1 MYKLAQRCPSASG
14 RKDSMQ
20 IDNVSQLSVRCF
32 KCGSFG
38 HRGAECWKR
47 TEANPNGH
55 FEKCWICG
63 CLGHIAVECKE
74 KTVTCFSCGARGHK
88 QENCVS
94 AMANCWNCGV
104 KGHIKRTCPMKKKLG
119 MCFYCHRVGHHS
131 KDCKQKACYFCSSK
145 DHLLT
150 QCPHKESRGI
160 NRRPRRQNH
169 EIRTD
174 DDLVRPFS
182 FPLMLQTGFNLS
194 SHEQNDNLTT
204 MKTNTSTFRHPMT
217 IRSISS
223 PLPLSSPFTAREQ
236 NNRTWHSFNDLPHY
250 SSLEQLKNLGPSR
263 QVQQSITPRQGDFP
277 VDVLG
282 PLYRPEDSP
291 PLATPGTIRNNSVPA
306 LPSEDDVWSSAVFRE
321 ANDKFAKEENLMPLA
336 GYAGLGIPNV
346 FGKLDVSEQKKHLV
360 TECKNA
366 AQSESPPSVLSSAS
380 QVVSEVSNNTSH
392 SLNSKSA
399 EDIMVTTEEDPDLEN
414 TPVVKPS
421 EPSKEE
427 ENVLVVR
434 EVSNNTSKTLNS
446 KRAEDTMIR
455 TEEEPSM
462 PISKPPEPSKKEDRV
477 EELKIELAHTLNELS
492 LVTMRLAKEQEEVSA
507 LKAKFSH
514 QLESP
519 NRRCQSCI
527 DRLKAFDSCKNCVN
541 SSGCFSRSREKKKH
555 ISFGINS

>member
-1 MYKLAQRCPSASG
+1 MYKLAQRCPSASR

-131 KDCKQKACYFCSSK
+131 KDCKQKACYYCSSK

-160 NRRPRRQNH
+160 NRRPRRQNG

-182 FPLMLQTGFNLS
+182 FPLMMQTGFNLS
-194 SHEQNDNLTT
+194 SHEQDDNLTT
-204 MKTNTSTFRHPMT
+204 IKTSASSFRYPMP
-217 IRSISS
+217 IRSNSS
-223 PLPLSSPFTAREQ
+223 PLPLSSPFTPREQ
-236 NNRTWHSFNDLPHY
+236 NNHSWHTFNDLPHY
-250 SSLEQLKNLGPSR
+250 SLEQLKNSRPSR
-263 QVQQSITPRQGDFP
+263 QVQQSITPRQDDFL
-277 VDVLG
+277 VDVLT
-282 PLYRPEDSP
+282 PLYRPEDSL
-291 PLATPGTIRNNSVPA
+291 PLATPETIRTNSVPA
-306 LPSEDDVWSSAVFRE
+306 LPSEDDVWSSAVFRVAHGE
-321 ANDKFAKEENLMPLA
+321 YAKEKDLRPSA
-336 GYAGLGIPNV
+336 SYAGLGIPTV
-346 FGKLDVSEQKKHLV
+346 FGKLDVSEQKQRMD
-360 TECKNA
+360 TENKNA
-366 AQSESPPSVLSSAS
+366 VQNQSPPSVLSSAS
-380 QVVSEVSNNTSH
+380 PVASEVSNNTSQ

-399 EDIMVTTEEDPDLEN
+399 EDIMVTTEEDPEFES
-414 TPVVKPS
+414 TPIVKPS
-421 EPSKEE
+421 EQSQKED
-427 ENVLVVR
+427 NVLIGSK
-434 EVSNNTSKTLNS
+434 VSKNTSWNLSS
-446 KRAEDTMIR
+446 KRAEDVMVT
-455 TEEEPSM
+455 TEEDPSM
-462 PISKPPEPSKKEDRV
+462 PISKPLEPSNKEDCV
-477 EELKIELAHTLNELS
+477 EELKIELADTLKELS
-492 LVTMRLAKEQEEVSA
+492 LVIMQLAKEQEEVAA
-507 LKAKFSH
+507 LKAKFSL

-519 NRRCQSCI
+519 NRCQNCI

-541 SSGCFSRSREKKKH
+541 SGGSFSRSCEKKKH
-555 ISFGINS
+555 YNFGIVK